1 LLPGMT
7 ATVNIVVE
15 EQRDV
20 ILVPSAAISY
30 ARSQGAVAPRASPT
44 TGGTGAAEGTPA
56 VVLILRD
63 GEAVP
68 TPIRTGS
75 SDEQN
80 TVVLSGLEP
89 GEQVIVGAQTTTT
102 TTTGTSLFGGPGGR
116 PGGGAPQ
123 QKPGGAGGG
132 AAKPG
137 GGG

>member
-1 LLPGMT
+1 
-7 ATVNIVVE
+7 
-15 EQRDV
+15 
-20 ILVPSAAISY
+20 VPSAAISY

-44 TGGTGAAEGTPA
+44 AGGTGTAEGTAA
-56 VVLILRD
+56 VVLVLRD

-102 TTTGTSLFGGPGGR
+102 TTTSGSSLFGP
-116 PGGGAPQ
+116 
-123 QKPGGAGGG
+123 
-132 AAKPG
+132 KPG
-137 GGG
+137 GGGGGPPGGGRGAPKPGGGGAAPGGGGGGGC